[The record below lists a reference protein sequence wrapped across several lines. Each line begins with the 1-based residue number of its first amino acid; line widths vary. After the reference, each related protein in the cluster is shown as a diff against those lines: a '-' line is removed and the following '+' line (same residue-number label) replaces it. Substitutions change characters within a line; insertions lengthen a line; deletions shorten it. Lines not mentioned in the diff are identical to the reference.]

1 MVFLVAFGTGFR
13 NASGLANVT
22 AQIGGTD
29 AQVTYAGISP
39 SLIGVDQANIRLPR
53 SLAGRGEIEVR
64 LTADGKTSN
73 GVTLRI
79 R

>member
-22 AQIGGTD
+22 AQLGGTD
-29 AQVTYAGISP
+29 APVTYAGIAP
-39 SLIGVDQANIRLPR
+39 ALIGVDQANIRLPR

-64 LTADGKTSN
+64 LTVDGKGSN
-73 GVTLRI
+73 AVMLRI